1 MSQNIYKSEKKKEKG
16 ETRKDKRG
24 NERGESNEVNLHD
37 FEHASNVGDSSLL
50 VR

>member
-37 FEHASNVGDSSLL
+37 LNMQAML
-50 VR
+50 VIAAC